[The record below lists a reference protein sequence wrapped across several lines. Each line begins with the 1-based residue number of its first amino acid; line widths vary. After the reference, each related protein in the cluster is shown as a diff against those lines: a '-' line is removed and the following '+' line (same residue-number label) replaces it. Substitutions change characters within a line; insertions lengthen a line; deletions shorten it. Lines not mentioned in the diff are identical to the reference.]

1 MAKKLLNNSWFY
13 FALSLVHQCLVILPG
28 EFPKLFP
35 DSGSYLTWYPHR
47 TPLYPFLLSVFQTME
62 RTAVFQMF
70 VFAFAAAAFH
80 QICRSVLGK
89 LELPQISPQV
99 NEVFLW
105 IGSLYFATN
114 FEMLQFAPTIL
125 TESLGISFFTLYFF
139 ALLRWTEQEKGP
151 LAKFYFVLSFVFF
164 PILLFMLRPS
174 FILVP
179 AALTFFHVLK
189 TLQQKKHLLCAS
201 VSACLLIYAGT
212 IEGYAYWNQKR
223 IGHVGISDIAQH
235 QIFANYMARGILK
248 EEGAKEDSSAGLKA
262 FARAYEEMDP
272 TLRDS
277 QYSLFGKWAELNPGK
292 DLYTEL
298 VPVNKELLA
307 KRPFGYVQAS
317 LRNLSSLI
325 DGRASF
331 NYYPI
336 VDRDLPSKLY
346 FWLQFALDNIFCV
359 LWFTALIYF
368 FATFRRRPLFG
379 LENLIF
385 LPVATQFLTIAVLGY
400 SELRRQSVGVAAAQM
415 LFVLIMWAHL
425 TNRHWE
431 KKAQQRL

>member
-1 MAKKLLNNSWFY
+1 MTKKLLNNPWFY
-13 FALSLVHQCLVILPG
+13 FILSLVHQCLVILPG

-35 DSGSYLTWYPHR
+35 DSGSYLTWFPHR
-47 TPLYPFLLSVFQTME
+47 TPLYPFLLSVFQTTE
-62 RTAVFQMF
+62 RTATFQIL
-70 VFAFAAAAFH
+70 VFALAAAAFH
-80 QICRSVLGK
+80 LICRMTFETLPLPRGK
-89 LELPQISPQV
+89 ELFI
-99 NEVFLW
+99 W

-139 ALLRWTEQEKGP
+139 SVLKWESLNVTSKFH
-151 LAKFYFVLSFVFF
+151 LIFYFAMSFLFF

-174 FILVP
+174 FVLVP
-179 AALTFFHVLK
+179 AAISFFHVLK
-189 TLQQKKHLLCAS
+189 SWQGKKPATATAVLAG
-201 VSACLLIYAGT
+201 LLIYVGT
-212 IEGYAYWNQKR
+212 IEAYAHWNQKR

-248 EEGAKEDSSAGLKA
+248 EEGAKEEASPGLQT
-262 FARAYEEMDP
+262 FARAYAEMDP
-272 TLRDS
+272 KLRDS
-277 QYSLFGKWAELNPGK
+277 QYSLFEKWTALNPGK

-298 VPVNKELLA
+298 VPVNKELLT
-307 KRPFGYVQAS
+307 KRPFGYVRAS
-317 LRNLSSLI
+317 LRNLYSLL

-336 VDRDLPSKLY
+336 ADRDLPSKLY

-368 FATFRRRPLFG
+368 FATLRKRRLLS

-385 LPVATQFLTIAVLGY
+385 LTVATQFMTIAVLGY
-400 SELRRQSVGVAAAQM
+400 SELRRQSIGVAGVQM
-415 LFVLIMWAHL
+415 LFVLLMWAHL
-425 TNRHWE
+425 AKRL
-431 KKAQQRL
+431 KAEYL